1 MRKIS
6 LITINKLKLIDN
18 ANKYN
23 PMVNNWIDVF
33 SFAKKVTFVLSDKLF
48 LAEYSLRAVTP
59 ISLAIIN
66 ELNKDI
72 S

>member
-33 SFAKKVTFVLSDKLF
+33 TFAKKVTFVLSDKLF
-48 LAEYSLRAVTP
+48 LAE
-59 ISLAIIN
+59 
-66 ELNKDI
+66 
-72 S
+72 